1 MVRSNYG
8 YGGKSYAGNIKYFGS
23 PEAYA
28 KAIQE
33 KLSKGQSLSDKAAA
47 EQFMKDRPDL
57 FTKGYVPVRSTF
69 EQQGYG
75 VRYYGKSSPVE
86 IEHPTTGDVYRIK
99 PTYIGGTAYIP
110 QADVQKVTTQLT
122 PYYEK
127 AITDVKNMFSDYQKQ
142 WQQAWTDYYNT
153 AQQQI
158 NNYMQQMNNYISQI
172 GNVGIQMLNAYQQQY
187 SQALGELQQYLNQKP
202 EVPDSV
208 KLALDLLKK
217 QTDENI
223 KALNEEMN
231 RRGIYNSGIA
241 AEEIRKAQEA
251 LGTAQ
256 AGVLAK
262 WLDQYHNQMYQAVMQ
277 KAKMMADYAGNF
289 ATLYSQAYQKPLELA
304 MQNYANV
311 FNMQQQLAQQAY
323 QQQAQQAQQSFDV
336 MSRLRQ
342 ALADYEQEARKLK
355 QQREAARLQAEQE
368 RQKQLYDYYLKL
380 LPYYQMTAY
389 QKAQLDMAMQRLS
402 ELMRHNKVMEQLS
415 RNRQQNEL
423 NDWLSFFDIV
433 NKL

>member
-1 MVRSNYG
+1 MATTT
-8 YGGKSYAGNIKYFGS
+8 SYEKYIKQFGS

-28 KAIQE
+28 KAIQS
-33 KLSKGQSLSDKAAA
+33 KMSKGQSLTNKAAA
-47 EQFMKDRPDL
+47 EQFMKDRPEL
-57 FTKGYVPVRSTF
+57 FAPQGYVPLRSTF
-69 EQQGYG
+69 EQQGYD
-75 VRYYGKSSPVE
+75 VRYYGKDSPVE
-86 IEHPTTGDVYRIK
+86 IKHPVTGDVYKVK
-99 PTYIGGTAYIP
+99 PTYIGSTAYIP
-110 QADVQKVTTQLT
+110 QASVQKITDQLT

-127 AITDVKNMFSDYQKQ
+127 AISDIKGMFSDYQKQ

-172 GNVGIQMLNAYQQQY
+172 GNAGIQMLNAYQQQY

-256 AGVLAK
+256 ADVLAK

-277 KAKMMADYAGNF
+277 KAKMMADFAGNF
-289 ATLYSQAYQKPLELA
+289 ANLYSQAYQKPLELA

-311 FNMQQQLAQQAY
+311 FGMQQQLAQQAY
-323 QQQAQQAQQSFDV
+323 QQQVQQAQQAFDV

-355 QQREAARLQAEQE
+355 QQRESEAAKQQLDLQKWLISQQI
-368 RQKQLYDYYLKL
+368 RM
-380 LPYYQMTAY
+380 LPYTQITPYQ
-389 QKAQLDMAMQRLS
+389 QAQLDLSRQRLDLS
-402 ELMRHNKVMEQLS
+402 RQGLELQRQKLEQDTNDLNYFLNLLEQL
-415 RNRQQNEL
+415 E
-423 NDWLSFFDIV
+423 
-433 NKL
+433 